1 MRSLKMIGAL
11 VCAVLV
17 FCSCTQNADSTS
29 DETGSTVSSQTETSG
44 NDVKKSSSAAA
55 SDPEKQNEPEKQ
67 QAEPVQNDGSC
78 DVEGAGEG
86 IALVSIQTKDTSKDA
101 IKFATEPVAEHVS
114 KSRASWDWSY
124 KVPDVPYYEACTVTV
139 KDADGNTVID
149 GADADVKVRGNW
161 TTMYDKKP
169 FRIKFNEKQS
179 MLGLNDGAE
188 MKNWLLL
195 GEYKDFSML
204 RNKAAFDIA
213 EDILGA
219 DGYYSSDCEFVEVV
233 INGRYWG
240 VYLLAEQQQINKNR
254 VDITEAEEN
263 YEGTDIGY
271 FMEFDGYYVNEEK
284 LQQFYVSYNGNAP
297 LVPYDG
303 KGGSGKTIECL
314 RGGSGDVGIT
324 IKSDIYSQEQHDFIA
339 NYVNNV
345 YKILYEAAYNDKAFV
360 FDDDYN
366 EITETTEITP
376 REAVE
381 AVIDVQSLVD
391 SYILCEIACDAD
403 IYWSSFFMDVDFG
416 EGGNKK
422 LTFEAP
428 WDFDSALGNKN
439 RCASGEGFYAANIV
453 KDVNDQY
460 KTINPWLAVLLKAD
474 WYEQLVKE
482 RFAKAYD
489 DGVFDRV
496 IEELT
501 TVSQTYEEAFTRNYE
516 RWDNIRNN
524 GAANELCAAAKR
536 CKTQMEAAEYLAS
549 WLTTRIAFLHEAWK

>member
-1 MRSLKMIGAL
+1 MKTFKTIGAL
-11 VCAVLV
+11 FCAMLV
-17 FCSCTQNADSTS
+17 MCSCSQNADSS
-29 DETGSTVSSQTETSG
+29 SKEGSEAASSRAQ
-44 NDVKKSSSAAA
+44 SSSSVSGSESKSGSSEA
-55 SDPEKQNEPEKQ
+55 EKEPE
-67 QAEPVQNDGSC
+67 PVKNDGSC
-78 DVEGAGEG
+78 DVDGVGEG
-86 IALVSIQTKDTSKDA
+86 IAVVSIQTKDTGKDA
-101 IKFATEPVAEHVS
+101 IKFATEPVAEHVA

-124 KVPDVPYYEACTVTV
+124 KVPAAPYYEECTVTV
-139 KDADGNTVID
+139 KDAEGSVLID
-149 GADADVKVRGNW
+149 KADADVKVRGNW
-161 TTMYDKKP
+161 TTMYNKKP
-169 FRIKFNEKQS
+169 FRIKFADKQS

-204 RNKAAFDIA
+204 RNKAAFDMA
-213 EDILGA
+213 EGILGE
-219 DGYYSSDCEFVEVV
+219 DGYYTSDCELVEVV

-254 VDITEAEEN
+254 IDITEAEEN

-271 FMEFDGYYVNEEK
+271 FMEFDGYYVNEDK
-284 LQQFYVSYNGNAP
+284 LQQFYVTYNGNAP

-314 RGGSGDVGIT
+314 QGGSGDVGIT

-345 YKILYEAAYNDKAFV
+345 YKILYEAAYNNKAFV

-366 EITETTEITP
+366 EISETTEITP

-416 EGGNKK
+416 EGGSKK

-453 KDVNDQY
+453 KDVNDRY
-460 KTINPWLAVLLKAD
+460 KTINPWLAVLLNAD

-489 DGVFDRV
+489 EGVFDKV
-496 IEELT
+496 IEDLT
-501 TVSQTYEEAFTRNYE
+501 TVSETHEEAFTRNYD

-524 GAANELCAAAKR
+524 EAAGELCSAAKR

-549 WLTTRIAFLHEAWK
+549 WLTTRIAFLHDAWK